1 MKEYDLTY
9 YCFKEKLLWKF
20 VAMIKTK
27 KGYELFKE
35 SWWIKRDND
44 NDINFDN
51 YNNNGII
58 VGDKGTKINYTI
70 DYKFN
75 KLYIN
80 SCKIKE

>member
-80 SCKIKE
+80 SGKIKE

>member
-1 MKEYDLTY
+1 MKEFNLTY
-9 YCFKEKLLWKF
+9 YCFKEKMLWEF
-20 VAMIKTK
+20 ITMIKTK
-27 KGYELFKE
+27 KGYELFKG

-80 SCKIKE
+80 SDKIKE

>member
-1 MKEYDLTY
+1 MKEFNLTY

-44 NDINFDN
+44 NYINFDN

-80 SCKIKE
+80 SDKIKE

>member
-1 MKEYDLTY
+1 MKEFNLTY
-9 YCFKEKLLWKF
+9 YCFKEKMLWKF
-20 VAMIKTK
+20 ITMIKTK
-27 KGYELFKE
+27 KGYELFKG

-80 SCKIKE
+80 SGKIKE

>member
-1 MKEYDLTY
+1 MKEFNLTY
-9 YCFKEKLLWKF
+9 YCFKEKMLWKF
-20 VAMIKTK
+20 ITMIKTK
-27 KGYELFKE
+27 KGYELFKG

-80 SCKIKE
+80 SDKIKE

>member
-1 MKEYDLTY
+1 
-9 YCFKEKLLWKF
+9 
-20 VAMIKTK
+20 MIKTK

-80 SCKIKE
+80 SGKIKE

>member
-1 MKEYDLTY
+1 MKEFNLTY
-9 YCFKEKLLWKF
+9 YCFKEKMLWEF
-20 VAMIKTK
+20 ITMIKTK
-27 KGYELFKE
+27 KGYELFKG

-58 VGDKGTKINYTI
+58 VGDKGTKMNYII
-70 DYKFN
+70 DYKLN

-80 SCKIKE
+80 DGKNKR

>member
-1 MKEYDLTY
+1 
-9 YCFKEKLLWKF
+9 
-20 VAMIKTK
+20 MIKTK

-80 SCKIKE
+80 SDKIKE

>member
-1 MKEYDLTY
+1 MKEFNLTY
-9 YCFKEKLLWKF
+9 YCFKEKMLWKF
-20 VAMIKTK
+20 ITMIKTK
-27 KGYELFKE
+27 KGYELFRG

-80 SCKIKE
+80 SDKIKE

>member
-1 MKEYDLTY
+1 
-9 YCFKEKLLWKF
+9 
-20 VAMIKTK
+20 MIKTK
-27 KGYELFKE
+27 KGYELFKG

-58 VGDKGTKINYTI
+58 VGDKGTKMNYII
-70 DYKFN
+70 DYKLN

-80 SCKIKE
+80 DGKNKR

>member
-1 MKEYDLTY
+1 MKEFNLTY
-9 YCFKEKLLWKF
+9 YCFKEKLLWEF

-35 SWWIKRDND
+35 SWWTKRDND

-58 VGDKGTKINYTI
+58 VGDKGTKMNYII

-80 SCKIKE
+80 SDKIKE

>member
-1 MKEYDLTY
+1 MKEFNLTY

-20 VAMIKTK
+20 VTMIKTK

-35 SWWIKRDND
+35 YWWTKRDND

-58 VGDKGTKINYTI
+58 VGDKGTKMNYII
-70 DYKFN
+70 DYKLN

-80 SCKIKE
+80 DGKNKR

>member
-1 MKEYDLTY
+1 MKEFNLTY
-9 YCFKEKLLWKF
+9 YCFKEKMLWKF
-20 VAMIKTK
+20 ITMIKTK
-27 KGYELFKE
+27 KGYELFRG

-58 VGDKGTKINYTI
+58 VGDKGTKMNYII

-80 SCKIKE
+80 SDKIKE

>member
-35 SWWIKRDND
+35 SWWIKRDDD

-80 SCKIKE
+80 SGKIKE